1 MITPTEEQNRAL
13 RAISD
18 WYKNG
23 KKQYFY
29 LAGYAGTGKTAIAKL
44 AVEACGIDSNSS
56 NVVYATFTG
65 KASLVMQSNG
75 MPATTIHQ
83 LIYRYDGED
92 ENGNL
97 LFKKSGVSSINSAK
111 LVVIDEVSMVDA
123 RIANDLLAFGKKVL
137 VLGDPAQ
144 LDPPKSSGF
153 FISKEP
159 DFFLSEIHRQA
170 LENPIIRYAHIVR
183 EGGNIPFGE
192 HGSVRKISFDD
203 CSKEEFKA
211 ASQILV
217 GKNKTRVDINAMM
230 LQIHGHPLWYPT
242 IPDIKLICLRNYYDC
257 GLLNGTIFKTS
268 SLQTND
274 VPIDKRVMSQEVFY
288 EGWGNSNRRR
298 INMFIGEFEE
308 AWNPRTKAQISQDKD
323 FINEIFNQD
332 GERIVMADFGYAI
345 TVHKSQGSQYN
356 NVILYDDNFLVWD
369 RESRKKW
376 LYTAITRAIDTVTI
390 VV

>member
-18 WYKNG
+18 WYKNS

-44 AVEACGIDSNSS
+44 AVDACGINPDGQD
-56 NVVYATFTG
+56 VVYATFTG
-65 KASLVMQSNG
+65 KASLVMRSNG

-83 LIYRYDGED
+83 LIYIYDGED
-92 ENGNL
+92 DEGNL
-97 LFKKSGVSSINSAK
+97 LFRKAGESSIQSAK
-111 LVVIDEVSMVDA
+111 LVVIDEVSMVDT
-123 RIANDLLAFGKKVL
+123 RTANDLFAFGKKIL

-144 LDPPKSSGF
+144 LDPPKASGF
-153 FISKEP
+153 FTNQEP
-159 DFFLSEIHRQA
+159 DFFLTEIHRQA
-170 LENPIIRYAHIVR
+170 LENPIIRYAHVVR
-183 EGGNIPFGE
+183 EGGNIPYGD
-192 HGSVRKISFDD
+192 HGSVRKISFED
-203 CSKEEFKA
+203 CSKEEFRT

-217 GKNKTRVDINAMM
+217 GKNKTRIDMNAMM

-242 IPDIKLICLRNYYDC
+242 TPDIKLICLRNYYDY
-257 GLLNGTIFKTS
+257 GLTNGTIFKTS
-268 SLQTND
+268 SLLTND
-274 VPIDKRVMSQEVFY
+274 VNIDKRVMSQEIFY
-288 EGWGNSNRRR
+288 DGWEKHDRRR
-298 INMFIGEFEE
+298 ISMFIGEFEE
-308 AWNPRTKAQISQDKD
+308 VWNPRSKMQIAQDKD
-323 FINEIFNQD
+323 FINETFHQD
-332 GERIVMADFGYAI
+332 GNRIVMADFGYAI

-369 RESRKKW
+369 KEPRKKW